1 MRRRQE
7 DPDRTIVDR
16 SPVPPP
22 RRTRAPSPPPR
33 ATSNIIPFTPRAP
46 TVKPTA
52 RPVSPAT
59 LASGWDRNAVPPRPQ
74 IKVPSTVAPVASGA
88 AAASSAAAAVA
99 PLHLE
104 PEAATVPSPAFVPA
118 PPPAAPVVATTPHTS
133 HAPATQPANA
143 NAHDPWAIY
152 HQLGLGP
159 STRPARNLAPETAK
173 FLVNTYRGL
182 GFAILSI
189 IVIVLVG
196 YIATSAFY
204 FVSDSWIQPMRVART
219 DERVLAL
226 QAQLAEQ
233 ENVRDRVAAELNHAD
248 RYIAVQQAYQ
258 AEFAQA
264 IRADLTGRRAALGRV
279 RDLAK
284 GYAGAR
290 DRVRRSNQAFAA
302 ASQRKMAEEYAAGLI
317 DRGDMLSGKFQLA
330 QITSSNM
337 TLAERQAEYEDRAAA
352 LQAEAEA
359 LDAILDEK
367 GGSAALSYDVLKI
380 KQEYEMSRLE
390 AQKAIETRTALQA
403 SLARQDAVVEGLK
416 QSPYLR
422 AASGDDNVAFVPY
435 GNMEDVKPGV
445 GLYGCAAEMLFCRKV
460 GKVVE
465 VLEGEVQF
473 KHPHREKVLRG
484 QMIVVELKDRSAAED
499 DVLFVGGAPLL
510 L

>member
-1 MRRRQE
+1 
-7 DPDRTIVDR
+7 
-16 SPVPPP
+16 
-22 RRTRAPSPPPR
+22 
-33 ATSNIIPFTPRAP
+33 
-46 TVKPTA
+46 VKPTA
-52 RPVSPAT
+52 TPLSPAT
-59 LASGWDRNAVPPRPQ
+59 LASGWERGAAPPRPQ
-74 IKVPSTVAPVASGA
+74 IKVPSQVAPIAPR
-88 AAASSAAAAVA
+88 ASSSVAVA
-99 PLHLE
+99 YQSSLE
-104 PEAATVPSPAFVPA
+104 LEGPTQPSVAMFAPEPA
-118 PPPAAPVVATTPHTS
+118 PAPAPH
-133 HAPATQPANA
+133 HAPTQPANA
-143 NAHDPWAIY
+143 NAHDPWAVY

-159 STRPARNLAPETAK
+159 STSPSKSLAPETAK
-173 FLVNTYRGL
+173 LLVTTYRGI
-182 GFAILSI
+182 GFAVLSI
-189 IVIVLVG
+189 IVIILVG

-219 DERVLAL
+219 DERVLSL

-233 ENVRDRVAAELNHAD
+233 ENIRDRVAAELNHAD

-264 IRADLTGRRAALGRV
+264 IRADLTGRKAALDRARG
-279 RDLAK
+279 LAK

-302 ASQRKMAEEYAAGLI
+302 ASQRKMSEEYAAGLI

-330 QITSSNM
+330 QITSSNL
-337 TLAERQAEYEDRAAA
+337 TLAERQAEYEDRAAV

-390 AQKAIETRTALQA
+390 AQKAIETRTALQNG
-403 SLARQDAVVEGLK
+403 LVRQEQVVDGLK

-422 AASGDDNVAFVPY
+422 AALGDASVAFVPY
-435 GNMEDVKPGV
+435 GNMDDVKPGV
-445 GLYGCAAEMLFCRKV
+445 ALYGCALEMVFCRKV

-465 VLEGEVQF
+465 VLAGEVQF

-484 QMIVVELKDRSAAED
+484 QMIVVDLADKAAAED
-499 DVLFVGGAPLL
+499 DVLFVGGRPLL

>member
-1 MRRRQE
+1 MGE
-7 DPDRTIVDR
+7 
-16 SPVPPP
+16 PV
-22 RRTRAPSPPPR
+22 T
-33 ATSNIIPFTPRAP
+33 
-46 TVKPTA
+46 TA
-52 RPVSPAT
+52 
-59 LASGWDRNAVPPRPQ
+59 
-74 IKVPSTVAPVASGA
+74 
-88 AAASSAAAAVA
+88 
-99 PLHLE
+99 
-104 PEAATVPSPAFVPA
+104 PA
-118 PPPAAPVVATTPHTS
+118 PA
-133 HAPATQPANA
+133 ANA
-143 NAHDPWAIY
+143 NTNPYAHVPEPVVRSPDAQWAVY

-159 STRPARNLAPETAK
+159 RPSKNLAPETAK

-182 GFAILSI
+182 GFAVLSI
-189 IVIVLVG
+189 IVVILVG

-204 FVSDSWIQPMRVART
+204 FVSDSWIQPMKVAKT

-258 AEFAQA
+258 LEFAQA
-264 IRADLTGRRAALGRV
+264 IRADLTGRKAALSRA

-302 ASQRKMAEEYAAGLI
+302 ASSRKMSEEYAAGLI

-330 QITSSNM
+330 QITSSNL
-337 TLAERQAEYEDRAAA
+337 TLAERQAEYEDRATV

-359 LDAILDEK
+359 LDAILDQK
-367 GGSAALSYDVLKI
+367 GGTAALSYDVLKI

-390 AQKAIETRTALQA
+390 SQKAIENREALKN
-403 SLARQDAVVEGLK
+403 SLVRQDAVVAGLK

-422 AASGDDNVAFVPY
+422 AASDDASVAFVPY
-435 GNMEDVKPGV
+435 GNMDGVKPGAK
-445 GLYGCAAEMLFCRKV
+445 LYGCALEMVFCHKV
-460 GKVVE
+460 GKILE
-465 VLEGEVQF
+465 VLPGEVQF

-484 QMIVVELKDRSAAED
+484 QMIVVDLAEKSAAEEE
-499 DVLFVGGAPLL
+499 VLFVGGRPLL